1 MGYPDNKPH
10 VSLTERIASGLG
22 HGIAFMMCLLCVLPL
37 QGKVFDLKCEGLTA
51 PLGID
56 TTTPHFSWKHELSHN
71 RESQTAYEIQ
81 VASDSAALARGV
93 ADLWDSGKVASDDQV
108 MIPYQGIALQQRQL
122 CYWRVRTWNERG
134 KRSPWS
140 SIERFAVGILDGMN
154 GHYIGN
160 WQGDTL
166 ATTPMFRKIITV
178 ARGKQGIA
186 PVFIHINSLGYHDL
200 LVNGR
205 RVGDLVLQPAVS
217 QLDRHSLI
225 VTQDITSYL
234 HEGQNEILIRTG
246 QRLVPQD
253 HLRRTVR
260 RSSTEGRGLSTR
272 RQSLA
277 NAGSN
282 RQHMGNRLKRL

>member
-1 MGYPDNKPH
+1 M
-10 VSLTERIASGLG
+10 LCL
-22 HGIAFMMCLLCVLPL
+22 MCGLPL

-71 RESQTAYEIQ
+71 RQSQTAYQIQ
-81 VASDSAALARGV
+81 VASDSADLARGV
-93 ADLWDSGKVASDDQV
+93 ADLWDSGQVTSGDQV

-122 CYWRVRTWNERG
+122 CYWRVRTWDERG
-134 KRSPWS
+134 QCSPWS
-140 SIERFAVGILDGMN
+140 GIEHFAVGILGGMN

-166 ATTPMFRKIITV
+166 ATTPMFRKTIIV

-217 QLDRHSLI
+217 QLDRHSLM
-225 VTQDITSYL
+225 
-234 HEGQNEILIRTG
+234 
-246 QRLVPQD
+246 QD
-253 HLRRTVR
+253 HLRCTVR
-260 RSSTEGRGLSTR
+260 RSPIEGRGLSTC
-272 RQSLA
+272 RQWLE
-277 NAGSN
+277 NAGSD
-282 RQHMGNRLKRL
+282 RQHLGNRFQRLQLHRHLVTATVRRRTARRQCATPMAQRNHIPG